1 MRGILR
7 VITPRKGVS
16 RVKISR
22 LADSR
27 LVELKD
33 VVAVEEPLEIRVEFT
48 RNGARE
54 TSAVSVTMRTPGD
67 DFELAAGFLYGEGL
81 VRRREEVTEISYCQT
96 DEPQAYNIVVV
107 KLGPEAHFDPAALSR
122 NFYMSSSCGVCGKAS
137 LEAVEVRG
145 CEQIPDEGLSLDPSI
160 LSGLPEKLRARQGLF
175 DRTGGIHAAGRF
187 DEAGELV
194 SVREDVGRHN
204 AVDKVVGE
212 AFLAGELPLGRTILA
227 VSGRTSF
234 EIMQKALAAGIPLVV
249 AVGAPSSLAVD
260 LAKRFNMSLL
270 GFTRSDG
277 FNVYAG
283 AERIARPATP
293 PRQ

>member
-1 MRGILR
+1 MSPG
-7 VITPRKGVS
+7 KGLS

-22 LADSR
+22 LADGR
-27 LVELKD
+27 FVDHKD
-33 VVAVEEPLEIRVEFT
+33 VVTVEEPLEIRVEFT
-48 RNGARE
+48 KNGVRE
-54 TSAVSVTMRTPGD
+54 TSAVSVTMRTPGN

-81 VRRREEVTEISYCQT
+81 LRGREDVAEISYCQS
-96 DEPQAYNIVVV
+96 DEPQTYNIVVV
-107 KLGPEAHFDPAALSR
+107 KLRSGTLFDPAALSR

-145 CEQIPDEGLSLDPSI
+145 CEQIPDEGLSVDRAI
-160 LSGLPEKLRARQGLF
+160 LSGLPEKLRAQQDLF

-187 DEAGELV
+187 DEMGELV

-212 AFLAGELPLGRTILA
+212 AFLAGKLPLGRTVLA

-260 LAKRFNMSLL
+260 LARRFNMSLL

-283 AERIARPATP
+283 AERIAT
-293 PRQ
+293 

>member
-1 MRGILR
+1 
-7 VITPRKGVS
+7 VISPGKGLS

-22 LADSR
+22 LADGR
-27 LVELKD
+27 FVDRKD
-33 VVAVEEPLEIRVEFT
+33 VVTVEEPLEIRVEFT
-48 RNGARE
+48 RNGVRE
-54 TSAVSVTMRTPGD
+54 TSAVSVTMRTPGN

-81 VRRREEVTEISYCQT
+81 LRGREDVTEISYCQS
-96 DEPQAYNIVVV
+96 DEPQTYNIVIV
-107 KLGPEAHFDPAALSR
+107 KLRPETLFDLGALSR

-145 CEQIPDEGLSLDPSI
+145 CEQIPDEGLSVDRAI
-160 LSGLPEKLRARQGLF
+160 LGGLPDKLRAQQDLF

-187 DEAGELV
+187 DEAGDLV

-260 LAKRFNMSLL
+260 LARRFNMSLL

-283 AERIARPATP
+283 AERIAT
-293 PRQ
+293 

>member
-1 MRGILR
+1 MSPG
-7 VITPRKGVS
+7 KGLS

-22 LADSR
+22 LTDGR
-27 LVELKD
+27 FVDRKD
-33 VVAVEEPLEIRVEFT
+33 VVTVEEPLEIRVEFT
-48 RNGARE
+48 RNGVRE
-54 TSAVSVTMRTPGD
+54 TSAVSVTMRTPGN

-81 VRRREEVTEISYCQT
+81 LRGREDVAEISYCQS
-96 DEPQAYNIVVV
+96 DEPQTYNIVVV
-107 KLGPEAHFDPAALSR
+107 KLRPGTLFDPSALSR

-145 CEQIPDEGLSLDPSI
+145 CEQIPDEGLSVDREI
-160 LSGLPEKLRARQGLF
+160 LSGLPEKLREQQDLF

-187 DEAGELV
+187 DETGELV

-212 AFLAGELPLGRTILA
+212 AFLAGELPLGRTVLA

-260 LAKRFNMSLL
+260 LARRFNMSLL

-283 AERIARPATP
+283 AERIAT
-293 PRQ
+293 

>member
-1 MRGILR
+1 MISPG
-7 VITPRKGVS
+7 KGLS
-16 RVKISR
+16 RVRIAR
-22 LADSR
+22 LDDGHLTDR
-27 LVELKD
+27 MD
-33 VVAVEEPLEIRVEFT
+33 VVTVEEPLEIRVEFT
-48 RNGARE
+48 RNGGRE

-81 VRRREEVTEISYCQT
+81 VRRREDVAEISYCQS
-96 DEPQAYNIVVV
+96 DEPQTYNIVVV
-107 KLGPEAHFDPAALSR
+107 KLRPGAPFDPDALSR

-145 CEQIPDEGLSLDPSI
+145 CEQIPDEGLSLDPAI
-160 LSGLPEKLRARQGLF
+160 LSGLPEKLRAEQGLF

-187 DEAGELV
+187 DESGELI

-204 AVDKVVGE
+204 AVDKIVGQ
-212 AFLAGELPLGRTILA
+212 AFLDGELPMGRTILA
-227 VSGRTSF
+227 VSGRSSF
-234 EIMQKALAAGIPLVV
+234 EIIQKALAAGIPLVV

-260 LAKRFNMSLL
+260 LARSFNMSLL

-283 AERIARPATP
+283 AGRIAG
-293 PRQ
+293 

>member
-1 MRGILR
+1 MISPKRGL
-7 VITPRKGVS
+7 S
-16 RVKISR
+16 RVKVSR
-22 LADSR
+22 LAEGRFVDR
-27 LVELKD
+27 KD
-33 VVAVEEPLEIRVEFT
+33 VVTVEEPLEIRVEFT
-48 RNGARE
+48 RNGIRE
-54 TSAVSVTMRTPGD
+54 TSAVSVTMRTPGN

-81 VRRREEVTEISYCQT
+81 LLHREDVAEISYCQT
-96 DEPQAYNIVVV
+96 DEPQTYNIVIV
-107 KLGPEAHFDPAALSR
+107 KLRAGASFDPGALSR

-145 CEQIPDEGLSLDPSI
+145 CEQIPDEGLSLDPAI
-160 LSGLPEKLRARQGLF
+160 LGGLPEKLRAQQALF

-194 SVREDVGRHN
+194 SIREDVGRHN
-204 AVDKVVGE
+204 AVDKVVGQ
-212 AFLAGELPLGRTILA
+212 ALLDGDLPMGRTILA

-234 EIMQKALAAGIPLVV
+234 EIMQKALAAGIPLVA

-260 LAKRFNMSLL
+260 LAQRFNMSLL

-283 AERIARPATP
+283 AQRIVT
-293 PRQ
+293 

>member
-1 MRGILR
+1 

-22 LADSR
+22 MADGR
-27 LVELKD
+27 FVDRKD
-33 VVAVEEPLEIRVEFT
+33 VVTVEEPLEIRVEFT

-67 DFELAAGFLYGEGL
+67 DFELAAGFLFGEGL
-81 VRRREEVTEISYCQT
+81 VRRREDVVEISYCQG
-96 DEPQAYNIVVV
+96 DEPTYNIVVV
-107 KLGPEAHFDPAALSR
+107 KLRSGAFFDPGALSR

-145 CEQIPDEGLSLDPSI
+145 CEQLPDEGLSLDPAI
-160 LSGLPEKLRARQGLF
+160 LSDLPGRLRARQGVF

-187 DEAGELV
+187 DELGELV

-204 AVDKVVGE
+204 AVDKIVGE
-212 AFLAGELPLGRTILA
+212 AFLAGELPLGRAVLA

-249 AVGAPSSLAVD
+249 AVGAPSSLAVE
-260 LAKRFNMSLL
+260 LARRFNMSLL
-270 GFTRSDG
+270 GFTRSEG

-283 AERIARPATP
+283 VQRIAKPALL

>member
-1 MRGILR
+1 MISPG
-7 VITPRKGVS
+7 KGLS
-16 RVKISR
+16 RVKVSR
-22 LADSR
+22 LADGNFVDR
-27 LVELKD
+27 QD
-33 VVAVEEPLEIRVEFT
+33 VVTVEEPLEIRVEST
-48 RNGARE
+48 RNGVRE

-67 DFELAAGFLYGEGL
+67 DFGLAAGFLYGEGL
-81 VRRREEVTEISYCQT
+81 LHCWEDVAEISYCQS
-96 DEPQAYNIVVV
+96 DEPQTYNIVVV
-107 KLGPEAHFDPAALSR
+107 KLRPGTLFDPGTLSR

-137 LEAVEVRG
+137 LEAVEIRG
-145 CEQIPDEGLSLDPSI
+145 CDQIPDEGLRVDQAI
-160 LSGLPEKLRARQGLF
+160 LSGLPERLRAQQDLF

-260 LAKRFNMSLL
+260 LARRFNMSLL

-277 FNVYAG
+277 FNVYSG
-283 AERIARPATP
+283 AERIVT
-293 PRQ
+293 

>member
-1 MRGILR
+1 
-7 VITPRKGVS
+7 VISPGKGLS
-16 RVKISR
+16 RVNISR
-22 LADSR
+22 LADGR
-27 LVELKD
+27 LVDRKD
-33 VVAVEEPLEIRVEFT
+33 VVTVEEPLEIRVEFT
-48 RNGARE
+48 RNGVRE
-54 TSAVSVTMRTPGD
+54 TSAVSVTMRTPGN

-81 VRRREEVTEISYCQT
+81 LRAREDVAEISYCQS
-96 DEPQAYNIVVV
+96 DEPQMYNIVVV
-107 KLGPEAHFDPAALSR
+107 KLRPGTFFDPGALSR

-145 CEQIPDEGLSLDPSI
+145 CEQIPDEGLNVNQAI
-160 LSGLPEKLRARQGLF
+160 LSGLPDKLRTQQDLF

-187 DEAGELV
+187 DEVGELV

-204 AVDKVVGE
+204 AVDKVVGK
-212 AFLAGELPLGRTILA
+212 AFLAGELPLGRTVLA

-260 LAKRFNMSLL
+260 LARRFNMSLL

-283 AERIARPATP
+283 AERIAT
-293 PRQ
+293 

>member
-1 MRGILR
+1 MISPGKGLLR
-7 VITPRKGVS
+7 VQ
-16 RVKISR
+16 ISR
-22 LADSR
+22 LADGR
-27 LVELKD
+27 LVERKD
-33 VVAVEEPLEIRVEFT
+33 VVTVEEPLEIRVEFT
-48 RNGARE
+48 QNGVRE
-54 TSAVSVTMRTPGD
+54 TSAVSVTMRTPGN

-81 VRRREEVTEISYCQT
+81 LGRREDLAEISYCQG

-107 KLGPEAHFDPAALSR
+107 KLRPGVFFDPDSLSR

-145 CEQIPDEGLSLDPSI
+145 CERLPDEGLSLDPAI
-160 LSGLPEKLRARQGLF
+160 LSGLPEKLRAEQGLF

-187 DEAGELV
+187 DESGELV

-212 AFLAGELPLGRTILA
+212 AFLAGDLPLGRTVLA

-270 GFTRSDG
+270 GFTRPDG

-283 AERIARPATP
+283 AERIA
-293 PRQ
+293 

>member
-1 MRGILR
+1 MISPG
-7 VITPRKGVS
+7 KGVS
-16 RVKISR
+16 RVQVSR
-22 LADSR
+22 LADGR
-27 LVELKD
+27 FVNRKD
-33 VVAVEEPLEIRVEFT
+33 VVTVEEPLEIRVEFT

-54 TSAVSVTMRTPGD
+54 TAAVSVTMRTPGN

-81 VRRREEVTEISYCQT
+81 LRDRADVAEISYCQT
-96 DEPQAYNIVVV
+96 DEPQTYNIVLV
-107 KLGPEAHFDPAALSR
+107 KLRPATLFDPGALSR

-145 CEQIPDEGLSLDPSI
+145 CEQIPDEGLAVDHAI
-160 LSGLPEKLRARQGLF
+160 LSGLPEKLRAQQGLF

-187 DEAGELV
+187 DEAGQLV
-194 SVREDVGRHN
+194 SIREDVGRHN

-212 AFLAGELPLGRTILA
+212 AFLAGDLPLERTILT

-249 AVGAPSSLAVD
+249 GVGAPSSLAVD
-260 LAKRFNMSLL
+260 LAREFNMSLL
-270 GFTRSDG
+270 GFTRSEG

-283 AERIARPATP
+283 RERIGG
-293 PRQ
+293 

>member
-1 MRGILR
+1 MISPGKGLLR
-7 VITPRKGVS
+7 VQ
-16 RVKISR
+16 ISR
-22 LADSR
+22 LADGR
-27 LVELKD
+27 LVERKD
-33 VVAVEEPLEIRVEFT
+33 VVTVEEPLEIRVEFT
-48 RNGARE
+48 RNGVRE
-54 TSAVSVTMRTPGD
+54 TSAVSVTMRTPGN

-81 VRRREEVTEISYCQT
+81 LGRREDLAEISYCQG

-107 KLGPEAHFDPAALSR
+107 RLRPGVFFDPDSLSR

-145 CEQIPDEGLSLDPSI
+145 CERLPDEGLSLDPAI
-160 LSGLPEKLRARQGLF
+160 LSGLPEKLRAEQGLF

-187 DEAGELV
+187 DEAGELI

-204 AVDKVVGE
+204 AVDKIVGE
-212 AFLAGELPLGRTILA
+212 AFLAGDLPLGRTILA

-270 GFTRSDG
+270 GFTRSEG

-283 AERIARPATP
+283 SDRIAKPAML